1 MDKSI
6 ENIWKNGYAKKHFMI
21 PNIEKLYNQKSISYV
36 EKMIIEFKWEVFIL
50 IPAAVLSFLFTN
62 WLGNDNA
69 IYWGIIVS
77 FPGLVWF
84 FIGKSQLKSLNKLDY
99 QSSSYD
105 YLVAIKTK
113 LISIRKFNRNLVVS
127 SSPILLFLLL
137 LYTYYKQVGKTIG
150 EILGVDGL
158 SYPTISL
165 FLLLPIFTLLLAIV
179 AQIHFKTVT
188 RKTTAEIS
196 TLICEIE
203 ELRK

>member
-6 ENIWKNGYAKKHFMI
+6 ENIWKNGNAKKQFRI

-36 EKMIIEFKWEVFIL
+36 EKMIIEFKSEVYIL
-50 IPAAVLSFLFTN
+50 IPATVLSFLFSI

-69 IYWGIIVS
+69 IYWGIIAS

-84 FIGKSQLKSLNKLDY
+84 FIGKSQLKSLIKLDY
-99 QSSSYD
+99 QLSSYD
-105 YLVAIKTK
+105 YLVAVKTK
-113 LISIRKFNRNLVVS
+113 LISIRKFNRNLIVS

-137 LYTYYKQVGKTIG
+137 IYTYYKQVGKTIG

-158 SYPTISL
+158 NYPTISL

-179 AQIHFKTVT
+179 AQIHFKTVN
-188 RKTTAEIS
+188 RKTTTKIS
-196 TLICEIE
+196 KLIGEIE